1 MAAKKN
7 QKRLKLLLVIEIGIG
22 LILALVAV
30 ALFQNWQQLQSIL
43 PERAVLPTGPD
54 ESARLDTP
62 GLATT
67 LPTLEIT
74 GNKTPGA
81 THTPYVTPI
90 KEPVTVCGGPPSMM
104 ILALGID
111 NLENNY
117 FYGLADVIRVVRV
130 DFVKG
135 KVSVLALPR
144 DLWVEIPGLED
155 RGITN
160 AKLNTAYYYGT
171 ETYGHYDGP
180 DLGPGFMIETLKLN
194 YGLRIDNYIT
204 LTMESVEKV
213 IDAVG
218 GIDVTLPY
226 NLDGK
231 SSDPDDPFDL
241 GFFEKGTHHF
251 DGETAVRFARIRMVD
266 SDYYRISRQ
275 SMVLSALWEKAVSPA
290 ILPHIPQLVYALYGS
305 VQMNLSAN
313 DIRYLACLAPQL
325 SSDTL
330 TFASIPLDML
340 EEDRITVERYN
351 NPIFVWKVDEAAL
364 DRLMR
369 DFQNG
374 HWPSPEP

>member
-1 MAAKKN
+1 MASKVNTKK
-7 QKRLKLLLVIEIGIG
+7 LKLLLAIEIGIG
-22 LILALVAV
+22 LILGLVAV
-30 ALFQNWQQLQSIL
+30 ALFQNWQQFQSIL
-43 PERAVLPTGPD
+43 PERAVLPNGPD
-54 ESARLDTP
+54 ESARLNTP
-62 GLATT
+62 GLATIQNT
-67 LPTLEIT
+67 PEIP
-74 GNKTPGA
+74 GSKTPGT

-90 KEPVTVCGGPPSMM
+90 RKPVTVCGGPPTMM

-117 FYGLADVIRVVRV
+117 FYGLVDVIRLVRV

-144 DLWVEIPGLED
+144 DLWVAIPGLED

-180 DLGPGFMIETLKLN
+180 DLGPVFVIETLKLN
-194 YGLRIDNYIT
+194 YSLRIDKFIT
-204 LTMESVEKV
+204 LTMETVEKV

-218 GIDVTLPY
+218 RIDVTLPY

-231 SSDPDDPFDL
+231 SSDPVDPFDL
-241 GFFEKGTHHF
+241 GFFEKGDHHF
-251 DGETAVRFARIRMVD
+251 DEETAVRFARIRMVD

-275 SMVLSALWEKAVSPA
+275 SMILKALWEKMVSPT
-290 ILPHIPQLVYALYGS
+290 LLLHIPQLVYALYGS
-305 VQMNLSAN
+305 VQMNLTAN

-325 SSDTL
+325 SIDTL

-340 EEDRITVERYN
+340 EEDRINVERYN
-351 NPIFVWKVDEAAL
+351 DPIFV
-364 DRLMR
+364 
-369 DFQNG
+369 
-374 HWPSPEP
+374 